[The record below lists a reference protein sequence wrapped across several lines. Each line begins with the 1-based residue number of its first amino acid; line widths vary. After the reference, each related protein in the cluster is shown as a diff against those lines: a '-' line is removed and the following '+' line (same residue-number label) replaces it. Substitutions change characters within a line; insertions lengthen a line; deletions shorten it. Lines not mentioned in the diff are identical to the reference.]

1 MIRIYPS
8 LLNGTIKAPA
18 SKAYAQR
25 LLFAASLP
33 PTGTLVTNVPDCRDI
48 ETTID
53 CLRRMGCRIEQR
65 GAGSW
70 YVEPFPKTQ
79 PIKPAKLDFKD
90 SATTARFALAI
101 AAAFG
106 MNIEAR
112 SQSYLSKRHMLP
124 LTSRLAVRGMKF
136 TGFSLPLEMTGR
148 LEPGEFVFRGDEGSQ
163 FIGALMYAL
172 PMLPQDSHISISSP
186 LTDRSFVDIS
196 LNILRRFGIE
206 ITEEENGF
214 TIPGRQFYSSPGEI
228 SAENDWSIA
237 SAWIC
242 GGAFGAYRDCSVEV
256 DELPLGS
263 PQLYKDI
270 KPLISLI
277 SQDFQDIGISM
288 AGCPSLTTLVAAAAM
303 FKGASVE
310 LEDVPQLKAKETNR
324 LQVMTDIINSCGG
337 NAVCSDSG
345 IHARGPAPGS
355 IPADTVIDCRDDP
368 WIFLS
373 FALCAP
379 LIQQTIILKDEDC
392 ITKTYGNFFKDFESL
407 GGKWERV

>member
-8 LLNGTIKAPA
+8 LLNGKIKAPA

-33 PTGTLVTNVPDCRDI
+33 PAGTMVTNVPSCRDI
-48 ETTID
+48 DTTID
-53 CLRRMGCRIEQR
+53 CLRRMGCRIEES
-65 GAGSW
+65 GAGNW

-79 PIKPAKLDFKD
+79 PIKPARLDFKD

-124 LTSRLAVRGMKF
+124 LTSRMAVRGMKF

-148 LEPGEFVFRGDEGSQ
+148 LEPGEYVFRGDEGSQ

-172 PMLPQDSHISISSP
+172 PLMPAESHISISSP
-186 LTDRSFVDIS
+186 LTDRSFVEIA
-196 LNILRRFGIE
+196 LNILKRFGIE
-206 ITEEENGF
+206 IIEEGNGF
-214 TIPGRQFYSSPGEI
+214 RIPGKQFYSSPGAI
-228 SAENDWSIA
+228 AAENDWSIA

-242 GGAFGAYRDCSVEV
+242 GGALGAGRGCSVEV
-256 DELPLGS
+256 DELPKES

-288 AGCPSLTTLVAAAAM
+288 AGCPSLTTLVAAAAL

-324 LQVMTDIINSCGG
+324 LQVMTDIINSLGG

-345 IHARGPAPGS
+345 IHAKGPEPGS
-355 IPADTVIDCRDDP
+355 IPENAVIDCKDDP

-379 LIQQTIILKDEDC
+379 LLPKPIILKDENC
-392 ITKTYGNFFKDFESL
+392 ITKTYGNFFRDYESL
-407 GGKWERV
+407 GGSWERV